1 MNCFHCGAQLNDS
14 SFCPRCGE
22 SIVEYKKIIR
32 TSNAYYNEGLAK
44 AKVRALSGAA
54 NCLRRSLKYNKYQTN
69 ARNLLGLVYLEMGD
83 GLHAL
88 VEWTISCSLQP
99 EQNPAAEYLEK
110 TQGDPVVMDHIRQS
124 IKKYNAA
131 VSYVQGGNDDLA
143 VIQLKKVVELE
154 PKMVAAYQMLALLYM
169 KRSEFGKARKVL
181 AIADKIDSDNTRTRQ
196 YILELVRISKGKRS
210 RRERLKSVETN
221 EDRILYKSGND
232 TIIQPTAYKD
242 NSWVFAFANIAI
254 GIAIGLAA
262 AVFLILPMR
271 VQSVKKEYQQKEQ
284 QLYAQLE
291 VTPAPAS
298 VSTQSPQPTVLTEAT
313 GSPAPTDIPAGTP
326 DPEQT
331 AAPTAGATQEEK
343 DVFGDAD
350 LLDVDMSRS
359 AEYYYELA
367 QQNFS
372 YEEYDDS
379 KMFAQQALVIDPE
392 HLESLYY
399 LGRSYQMLEDNER
412 AVKVYEKMVSLYP
425 DSTKWQIQDAKG
437 YLEELQ

>member
-1 MNCFHCGAQLNDS
+1 
-14 SFCPRCGE
+14 
-22 SIVEYKKIIR
+22 
-32 TSNAYYNEGLAK
+32 
-44 AKVRALSGAA
+44 
-54 NCLRRSLKYNKYQTN
+54 
-69 ARNLLGLVYLEMGD
+69 
-83 GLHAL
+83 
-88 VEWTISCSLQP
+88 
-99 EQNPAAEYLEK
+99 
-110 TQGDPVVMDHIRQS
+110 
-124 IKKYNAA
+124 
-131 VSYVQGGNDDLA
+131 
-143 VIQLKKVVELE
+143 
-154 PKMVAAYQMLALLYM
+154 
-169 KRSEFGKARKVL
+169 
-181 AIADKIDSDNTRTRQ
+181 
-196 YILELVRISKGKRS
+196 
-210 RRERLKSVETN
+210 
-221 EDRILYKSGND
+221 
-232 TIIQPTAYKD
+232 D